1 MRSILYLILLFFIT
15 ACSYSASYSHTL
27 DEAQRL
33 MNSDPSGALSKLNCL
48 DVSEIK
54 DSAIMAKWALLYSE
68 AMLINNYTAP
78 NDTIINI
85 AIDYYSHHNRQDEYQ
100 KALQLKSLNKT
111 SDETDALATAL
122 YLQKENEFFLY
133 QERIKR
139 EQTVFIFVIV
149 LTIATACLIWMR
161 QRLKLQTLK
170 NDTLMAE
177 ASSFRNEIEVRN
189 GDVSSLELKLHRLLE
204 NRFALI
210 DSLCQT
216 YYETQG
222 TKTERKAIIDKV
234 KSEIESV
241 RTDSFSQMEQAINDC
256 RDNLLMVV
264 KEKYPDIK
272 PEDYQLLVF
281 LASGLSTRTISLLLG
296 ETIDVIYKRK
306 SRLKTRLK
314 ETVASSCPE
323 ILSVFNR

>member
-1 MRSILYLILLFFIT
+1 M
-15 ACSYSASYSHTL
+15 
-27 DEAQRL
+27 EG
-33 MNSDPSGALSKLNCL
+33 DPSAALSKLNSL
-48 DVSEIK
+48 DASEFH
-54 DSAIMAKWALLYSE
+54 DSATMAKWALLYSE
-68 AMLINNYTAP
+68 AMLTNHYTAP
-78 NDTIINI
+78 TDTIINI
-85 AIDYYSHHNRQDEYQ
+85 AIDYYSHHNRGDEYQ
-100 KALQLKSLNKT
+100 KALRLKALNQT
-111 SDETDALATAL
+111 SNETDALATAL
-122 YLQKENEFFLY
+122 YLQKEKEFFLY
-133 QERIKR
+133 KERVKR
-139 EQTVFIFVIV
+139 EQAVFIFVIV
-149 LTIATACLIWMR
+149 LIIAVACLIWMR
-161 QRLKLQTLK
+161 QRLKLQTLR
-170 NDTLMAE
+170 NDALLAE
-177 ASSFRNEIEVRN
+177 VSSFRSEIEAGK
-189 GDVSSLELKLHRLLE
+189 GDVSRLQSKLHGLLE

-314 ETVASSCPE
+314 ERVVPSCPD
-323 ILSVFNR
+323 ILSVF